1 MCNPGFWRWLWIVVG
16 GLIGAGVVAVVVEVF
31 ASRKHARSKH
41 NGTGCKPSTTSH
53 SLPKADSE
61 AAVGSSL
68 TIVGFLDTT
77 VPRLLT
83 KMEQLLDKPS
93 LSGEECR
100 DIEQR
105 LEILVAAVNKGGQ
118 SAQQVKATLQRVSML
133 KHKLTDVKTRLTKPE
148 TRDSEGERVQ
158 WDTAPENHCV
168 VCDRNLGSGW
178 HYYFESLRLG
188 DTVGAQ
194 CRECNRTVCK
204 EHIGSGSGKKHPP
217 MGCPDC
223 GAELLELQEGPA
235 YSSMVEQARSE
246 GRYRGGIK
254 EPTECGRSVVVDIDT
269 RVLCRNCSEL
279 FDFTKA
285 DRHQDPNS
293 GSWVICPHCKKE
305 SQDNIHPDCPYWTD
319 WRCRHDPAHVTYC
332 SLPTVVHYQ
341 TCGVL

>member
-217 MGCPDC
+217 MGCPDIPLA
-223 GAELLELQEGPA
+223 GAFCLIQTQYALYRPFDYTHGTGHQRYHPNGDSRNSSAIHCPGSCRTRRSGFLALYPIVPARLRSPVFLASSTVSLRQSTCASA
-235 YSSMVEQARSE
+235 YSRAA
-246 GRYRGGIK
+246 
-254 EPTECGRSVVVDIDT
+254 T
-269 RVLCRNCSEL
+269 
-279 FDFTKA
+279 
-285 DRHQDPNS
+285 
-293 GSWVICPHCKKE
+293 
-305 SQDNIHPDCPYWTD
+305 
-319 WRCRHDPAHVTYC
+319 
-332 SLPTVVHYQ
+332 
-341 TCGVL
+341 